1 MNKTLITR
9 IYFILFS
16 LFLLGSNSFAQG
28 ILELPLEI
36 NPVLQAHTLKDREA
50 LAEVLK
56 KVNAPVLNTKAGD
69 RGLKSFA
76 DTLYVVS
83 GDSLLIE
90 TDTSGFSLDTLY
102 LGDNNLY
109 FGTAKPVYKFN
120 KPAKT
125 NTFQYISKQGITLG
139 KDTLRIVFQFVD
151 KRKKPDTLCYWVIV
165 KRKNI
170 NHVLPLTY
178 LRAEKDTILCATKQG
193 LTGELKSSVIAD
205 CLGEN
210 ISFVRRK
217 AYSNLDTCVY
227 YKASRLGGVDSTTC
241 LTLCDEN
248 QVCDNFLFPIKVLQ
262 DTLSI
267 KESELF
273 MDDFSY
279 AGPYPD
285 PRKWL
290 DDRVFVNATMATNP
304 PSVGMATFDGLNYT
318 GSPYG
323 NGFGISDVLTSAYLN
338 LTRNNVPLYLSFYA
352 QPKGLGYSPDIA
364 DRFILEFKT
373 PDNKWVEMKS
383 ISTERF
389 YAVSEASP
397 DFKQYSVSIDE
408 NYLYPGFQFRFR
420 AFGSRTG
427 INDVWNLD
435 YVRISK
441 ENPQNANG
449 DPNGF
454 NDLAFTRNPGSFLK
468 FYTAAPWKHLKGFE
482 EQEVRSTL
490 PIDIYSHFSGDQN
503 ITDSKAEM
511 TEAVTSTKLIS
522 NYSYFTAGFLNIQ
535 PMKHINQQID
545 ISASPKSDLFSNL
558 KSIPATADNLEFTT
572 NLSFDLPK
580 EQNKDYGISISRN
593 DKVSSKTICSNYF
606 AYDDGTAE
614 SVITTQGT
622 ESQLQ
627 VKFRANVDDSLRAV
641 SIHFPHFNKD
651 ISNMRFNLRVFV
663 GSLSGTPT
671 YEKLFLRPDY
681 PDRYENKLQGFTQ
694 YTLTDIF
701 GKPQAIYIPKGDF
714 YVGWQQVTS
723 GVEPFVVGFDKNNP
737 EAMANNF
744 KNTTGTWQP
753 LTGSRGA
760 VMIRPKLSSDAMKV
774 LSNSDQSNWTAKVFP
789 NPAGEYLNIA
799 INGTETGSF
808 SYEIFDI
815 SGRSRQKGYVT
826 GTVSLQNLESGTYF
840 LRLLNEQGGSASHHR
855 ISIIK

>member
-1 MNKTLITR
+1 MR
-9 IYFILFS
+9 IYITLFS
-16 LFLLGSNSFAQG
+16 LLMLGQCVFGQR
-28 ILELPLEI
+28 IVELPLES
-36 NPVLQAHTLKDREA
+36 NPVLLEYTRKEQTE
-50 LAEVLK
+50 LAEILK
-56 KVNAPVLNTKAGD
+56 KVNEPVRNIKAGD

-90 TDTSGFSLDTLY
+90 TDTSGLSLDTLY
-102 LGDNNLY
+102 LGDNSLK

-120 KPAKT
+120 RPAKT
-125 NTFQYISKQGITLG
+125 NTFQYKSQSGITLG
-139 KDTLRIVFQFVD
+139 KDTLQIVLKFVD
-151 KRKKPDTLCYWVIV
+151 ARKKPDTLCYWVIV

-170 NHVLPLTY
+170 NHIMPLTS
-178 LRAEKDTILCATKQG
+178 LRAEKDTVLCASILG
-193 LTGELKSSVIAD
+193 LTGALTSSVIAD
-205 CLGEN
+205 CLGES
-210 ISFVRRK
+210 ISLIKRK

-248 QVCDNFLFPIKVLQ
+248 QVCDNFLFPVKVLQ

-267 KESELF
+267 NESELF

-279 AGPYPD
+279 TGPYPD

-338 LTRNNVPLYLSFYA
+338 LTKNNVPLYLSFYA
-352 QPKGLGYSPDIA
+352 QPKGLGFSPDIA
-364 DRFILEFKT
+364 DRFILEFKS
-373 PDNKWVEMKS
+373 PDNKWTEVKS
-383 ISTERF
+383 ISTDRF
-389 YAVSEASP
+389 YAVGEAAP
-397 DFKQYSVSIDE
+397 NFKQYSTTIDD

-420 AFGSRTG
+420 ALGSRTG

-441 ENPQNANG
+441 DNPQTTNG

-454 NDLAFTRNPGSFLK
+454 NDLAFTRIPGSLLK
-468 FYTAAPWKHLKGFE
+468 NYSAAPWKHIKGFE
-482 EQEVRSTL
+482 DQELRTTL
-490 PIDIYSHFSGDQN
+490 PIDVFSHFSNDQN
-503 ITDSKAEM
+503 ITDSGAELYEVK
-511 TEAVTSTKLIS
+511 TGTKLVS

-535 PMKHINQQID
+535 PMKHINQVID

-558 KSIPATADNLEFTT
+558 MKIPASADELEFTT
-572 NLSFDLPK
+572 RLSFDLPK
-580 EQNKDYGISISRN
+580 EQNKDYGASITRN
-593 DKVSSKTICSNYF
+593 DQVSRTTICSNYF

-651 ISNMRFNLRVFV
+651 ISDMRFNLRVFV
-663 GSLSGTPT
+663 GALSGTPA

-701 GKPQAIYIPKGDF
+701 GKPQALYIPKGDF
-714 YVGWQQVTS
+714 YVGWQQVTT
-723 GVEPFVVGFDKNNP
+723 GVEPFVVGYDKNSP
-737 EAMANNF
+737 DAMPNNF

-753 LTGSRGA
+753 LTGSKGA
-760 VMIRPKLSSDAMKV
+760 VMIRPKLSSEASKV
-774 LSNSDQSNWTAKVFP
+774 LSAVEPNKRTIKVFP
-789 NPAGEYLNIA
+789 NPAAEYLNIVMDGF
-799 INGTETGSF
+799 GTSGF
-808 SYEIFDI
+808 SYEIFDV
-815 SGRSRQKGYVT
+815 SGRSRQKGNAT
-826 GTVSLQNLESGTYF
+826 GIIGVENLESGTYI
-840 LRLLNEQGGSASHHR
+840 LKLQIESGVQLSHHK